1 VFLNVP
7 FDRPYERLFVAL
19 VAGLT
24 GLGLKPRCVLEITE
38 RGEGRLQRVLTLLCA
53 CRVSIHDLSRVQTSV
68 INGRRV
74 PRFNMPFELGQAV
87 MLRAFQ
93 PHDVH
98 VFEST
103 RHRLALSVSDLGGID
118 PLSHGDDPRVVS
130 RQLLGAFAPTDRLPS
145 LAELETVRLEVSRV
159 ARRYKRQHETDTIFE
174 AAGFRIL
181 TAAASDVSSELDLLA
196 R

>member
-1 VFLNVP
+1 M
-7 FDRPYERLFVAL
+7 
-19 VAGLT
+19 
-24 GLGLKPRCVLEITE
+24 
-38 RGEGRLQRVLTLLCA
+38 
-53 CRVSIHDLSRVQTSV
+53 

-118 PLSHGDDPRVVS
+118 PLVHGDIPTVVS
-130 RQLLGAFAPTDRLPS
+130 GRLLGAFAPTDRLPS
-145 LAELETVRLEVSRV
+145 LAEIETVRSELSRLV
-159 ARRYKRQHETDTIFE
+159 RGYKRQYGTATIFE
-174 AAGFRIL
+174 ADGFRIL
-181 TAAASDVSSELDLLA
+181 TAAASNIASELGLIA